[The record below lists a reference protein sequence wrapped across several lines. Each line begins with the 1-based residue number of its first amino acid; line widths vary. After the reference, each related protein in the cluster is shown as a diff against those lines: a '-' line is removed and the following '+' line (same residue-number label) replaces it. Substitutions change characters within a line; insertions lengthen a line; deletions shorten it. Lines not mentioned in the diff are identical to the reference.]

1 MNALIQSIFDNNA
14 LNDMIVE
21 EKPSSVSN
29 KLNDNFYKEEFKAL
43 WKEIN
48 HQYVYTVSY
57 DSEELI
63 KNAILHLNA
72 ELSVNVLRY
81 IKVEGMQDDEDV
93 TQFGDTKSQSEQ
105 LTEVCTSTVPYDLVG
120 DIARGARLTRRTVV
134 AILQG
139 VKPSKMV
146 LFKNNPEEFIRNVI
160 RIIREQK
167 SSMIVEHINY
177 QMTDGTYN
185 SDIFTAVSRADFTN
199 AYEAKKH
206 VTDYV
211 ISDSKG
217 ERNFAHDLD
226 EANEVVVYAK
236 LPRTFK
242 IPTPVGNYAPD
253 WAIAMQRDG
262 VKHIFFIAE
271 TKGSL
276 RSMDITPIEKAKID
290 CCTKLFNEMSTAK
303 VKYYQVT
310 EYQDLI
316 NKMTEMK

>member
-1 MNALIQSIFDNNA
+1 
-14 LNDMIVE
+14 
-21 EKPSSVSN
+21 
-29 KLNDNFYKEEFKAL
+29 
-43 WKEIN
+43 
-48 HQYVYTVSY
+48 
-57 DSEELI
+57 
-63 KNAILHLNA
+63 
-72 ELSVNVLRY
+72 
-81 IKVEGMQDDEDV
+81 
-93 TQFGDTKSQSEQ
+93 
-105 LTEVCTSTVPYDLVG
+105 
-120 DIARGARLTRRTVV
+120 
-134 AILQG
+134 
-139 VKPSKMV
+139 
-146 LFKNNPEEFIRNVI
+146 
-160 RIIREQK
+160 
-167 SSMIVEHINY
+167 
-177 QMTDGTYN
+177 MTDGSYS

-253 WAIAMQRDG
+253 WAIAMQRSG

-276 RSMDITPIEKAKID
+276 LSMDITPIEKAKID

-303 VKYYQVT
+303 VKYYQVAK
-310 EYQDLI
+310 YQDLI
-316 NKMTEMK
+316 DKMTEIR